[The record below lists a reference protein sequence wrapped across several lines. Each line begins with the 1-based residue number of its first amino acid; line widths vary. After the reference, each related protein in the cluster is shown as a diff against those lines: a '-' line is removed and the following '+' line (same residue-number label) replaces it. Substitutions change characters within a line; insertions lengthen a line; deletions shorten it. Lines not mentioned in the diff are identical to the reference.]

1 MAWLSNLF
9 APTPQ
14 AQMSATVSSADAAQA
29 IEAIVNTGAQS
40 RGAFGQVSAA
50 PVAPTPAPQAAIVPA
65 APQDEA
71 NGKEDNDSD
80 TDNESD
86 NDKDRR
92 RSRNNRSRNKY
103 DKRAKPESRRRQPE
117 KEDRKSNSSVDKS
130 ETEIS
135 ASSQDNSTAKEL
147 PKREANSRRDSRGPI
162 ERGETKQPQGKSSQ
176 DNRAKQ
182 DDRNKSSDRNGGRAQ
197 NERNVDPNEVNLRV
211 TEAETTLKKSEVV
224 HISLDDTKATSATE
238 AKSDGKSDVKAQPKQ
253 DTKSVTKAEDK
264 SVSTEEA
271 PAEKDVQNKAADY
284 GKPEH
289 AKSDTADTEVKA
301 EVVAK
306 PEQAQ
311 PKQPR
316 HASEDKSS
324 ANKQQKTAEST
335 AKSDTIK
342 AETNRS
348 EAQASEPSRADVSNE
363 KVETTKAEPTAD
375 KPVASNST
383 QNSESE
389 NDSLSFDASD
399 LFADRYVAAQK
410 FGQASNDPRLI
421 KASLMK
427 QRKPAPVEEAQ
438 TVKAAPIT
446 GSVGQFIHTHLA
458 QPSMRLAKD
467 GVIACFLAALNAHK
481 ETSGG
486 STKSMTKRKSP
497 NQSTPESL
505 QAFSFVNYGY
515 QSLSPSYLERF
526 AQMTSAVA
534 AHNIEQGKT
543 QVEPTPIGA
552 RATNDPRGQHPDYNA
567 PVVEVSTEA
576 KPNVKSEV
584 ETETQT
590 AAAAAD
596 ATPML
601 DKVAQSTTEVAT
613 NKSSKD
619 SMASLLQLNV
629 GGFINQVLGQ
639 KGLDIVQSGQ
649 TEAAFLKALNQPQDH
664 LALAAQNLVQ
674 KLSSKTVEEQVTESL
689 DQPATALVN
698 EPEADAV
705 SDASSK
711 SLKETKH
718 PETSTPSQE
727 AQESSATAS
736 NKTSIETYKSMIE
749 NISEQLLPQ
758 TGLLNLTSPKVPKAR
773 SRKTKEEQKKQVQA
787 DNTSENNNES

>member
-1 MAWLSNLF
+1 M
-9 APTPQ
+9 
-14 AQMSATVSSADAAQA
+14 
-29 IEAIVNTGAQS
+29 
-40 RGAFGQVSAA
+40 
-50 PVAPTPAPQAAIVPA
+50 
-65 APQDEA
+65 
-71 NGKEDNDSD
+71 
-80 TDNESD
+80 
-86 NDKDRR
+86 
-92 RSRNNRSRNKY
+92 
-103 DKRAKPESRRRQPE
+103 
-117 KEDRKSNSSVDKS
+117 
-130 ETEIS
+130 
-135 ASSQDNSTAKEL
+135 
-147 PKREANSRRDSRGPI
+147 
-162 ERGETKQPQGKSSQ
+162 
-176 DNRAKQ
+176 
-182 DDRNKSSDRNGGRAQ
+182 
-197 NERNVDPNEVNLRV
+197 NLRV

-238 AKSDGKSDVKAQPKQ
+238 AKSDAKSDVKAQPKQ
-253 DTKSVTKAEDK
+253 DTKSAAKAEDK

-271 PAEKDVQNKAADY
+271 PAEKDVQSKAADHS
-284 GKPEH
+284 KPEH
-289 AKSDTADTEVKA
+289 AKSDTADTEAKA

-335 AKSDTIK
+335 AKSDTIE

-348 EAQASEPSRADVSNE
+348 EAQASEPSRADVSND
-363 KVETTKAEPTAD
+363 KAETTKAEPTAD
-375 KPVASNST
+375 KPGASNST
-383 QNSESE
+383 QSSESE

-458 QPSMRLAKD
+458 QPNMRLAKD

-486 STKSMTKRKSP
+486 PTKSMTKRKSP

-567 PVVEVSTEA
+567 SAVEVNTEA
-576 KPNVKSEV
+576 KPDVKSEV

-590 AAAAAD
+590 AASEVDAA
-596 ATPML
+596 PVV

-718 PETSTPSQE
+718 PETSTSSQE